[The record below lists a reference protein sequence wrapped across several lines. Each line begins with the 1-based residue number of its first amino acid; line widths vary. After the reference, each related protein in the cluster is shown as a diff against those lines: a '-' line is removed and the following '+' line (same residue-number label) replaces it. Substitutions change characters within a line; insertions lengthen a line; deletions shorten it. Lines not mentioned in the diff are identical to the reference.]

1 MQWLF
6 HSSYSPLKHSLNFP
20 PLKLLFSQMGANQ
33 LLVKT
38 QIRPPNMF
46 RLVTSLDEG
55 TALYTQNIYYVLNLH
70 SQNSTLFH
78 FSQHL
83 SMYCCWRY
91 YKLNIASQGYIL
103 GAFVEIITDSSILQ
117 KITLA
122 ICEKDDIFC
131 SVFNQIYTIIQKN
144 FAKKKINVQ
153 KSQ

>member
-1 MQWLF
+1 MADGDSF
-6 HSSYSPLKHSLNFP
+6 RISSYCCPKW
-20 PLKLLFSQMGANQ
+20 GNQ

-103 GAFVEIITDSSILQ
+103 GAFVEIVTDSSILQ
-117 KITLA
+117 KKSHLQYVRKMIY
-122 ICEKDDIFC
+122 FVVC
-131 SVFNQIYTIIQKN
+131 SIRFYTIIQN
-144 FAKKKINVQ
+144 SHFCKKRRLMSRKVNY
-153 KSQ
+153 